1 MSRNKRKSR
10 EGPSVAFEIHQ
21 QHSKRRNA
29 ACTFSSKD
37 SYSMCLGQIARGAA
51 GAQACV
57 YMQHLGHRLDNTRLH
72 ASTLNH
78 VSALRDA
85 VDM

>member
-1 MSRNKRKSR
+1 
-10 EGPSVAFEIHQ
+10 
-21 QHSKRRNA
+21 
-29 ACTFSSKD
+29 
-37 SYSMCLGQIARGAA
+37 MCLGQIARGAA